1 MVVPSDVYYGGPSGT
16 TSQPVEGLTDAK
28 RRTVDFRR
36 DIQPII
42 DAKCANCHNA
52 SNPPNRQWWYRV
64 GECRRCGGIQP
75 FIQQFAGA
83 TEG

>member
-1 MVVPSDVYYGGPSGT
+1 MVTTCGAVGRILWSPSGT
-16 TSQPVEGLTDAK
+16 TSQPVEGLTDEK

-52 SNPPNRQWWYRV
+52 SNPPDLSEWAEIVSVDGVAAFSRS
-64 GECRRCGGIQP
+64 
-75 FIQQFAGA
+75 
-83 TEG
+83 